1 MQARQRRR
9 TEEPASSSGR
19 APEPSWSWE
28 SWSRW
33 DWQDDSWRGNR
44 WKWTQASPDDDWE
57 DRYYNDSDRQADDA
71 ADADIDVSWDDVS
84 SDSSVHGH
92 RGRGDASSNRSQP
105 ATKRSRS
112 TQVSDEF
119 VKRSVEPSPKATTG
133 TATNDNRLTQLQRLE
148 VIIDL
153 LESLA
158 RSGLPTLI
166 NSFQRSGDFTK
177 LHTVFHTDA
186 LTASFPRAGNWNLAL
201 VGSLLCPPLRGVY
214 NNEEA
219 FGSFMEAFTVCQ
231 ARLQTRPRWF
241 PQYQRLVSL
250 VDALMATCTQATYDA
265 MKWKINPAEFIHV
278 VRVNEGAE
286 APAPGEAGDGHL
298 RELLRG
304 AATGSKDPPVMDE
317 APETPAPTQRAR
329 SSHPDNKVPRAE
341 PLPLQA
347 LQKPPEEKP
356 VDTLFSSDS
365 DTVLILDKEKT
376 ESGEASSPPAHH
388 RLRGGRAVRIPPAP
402 PAPPSRQRSPS
413 RERDT
418 SGTGIEEGTNRWM
431 RKHGVPKR
439 VRGDRAREIS
449 KGLTQILR
457 HTAPRLNIAMGADG
471 FVDMGALLRAPRFW
485 NEWVTEEEII
495 DVIHYN
501 LKSRFEVRPVD
512 GTYSV
517 RALQGHS
524 ISHVRDD
531 LILTKLSV
539 ADTPE
544 YAAHGTPARAILP
557 PTCLFGAG
565 APVGR
570 CHLRN
575 AQ

>member
-44 WKWTQASPDDDWE
+44 WKWSQASPDGAWE

-71 ADADIDVSWDDVS
+71 ADADIDVNWDDVS

-92 RGRGDASSNRSQP
+92 RGRDDESSNRSQP

-119 VKRSVEPSPKATTG
+119 VKRSVEPSPEATTG
-133 TATNDNRLTQLQRLE
+133 TATNDSHLTQLQRLE

-186 LTASFPRAGNWNLAL
+186 STASFARVGNWNLAL

-418 SGTGIEEGTNRWM
+418 SGTGIEEGTNHWM

-439 VRGDRAREIS
+439 VRGE
-449 KGLTQILR
+449 
-457 HTAPRLNIAMGADG
+457 N
-471 FVDMGALLRAPRFW
+471 
-485 NEWVTEEEII
+485 
-495 DVIHYN
+495 
-501 LKSRFEVRPVD
+501 
-512 GTYSV
+512 
-517 RALQGHS
+517 
-524 ISHVRDD
+524 
-531 LILTKLSV
+531 
-539 ADTPE
+539 
-544 YAAHGTPARAILP
+544 
-557 PTCLFGAG
+557 
-565 APVGR
+565 
-570 CHLRN
+570 
-575 AQ
+575 

>member
-1 MQARQRRR
+1 M
-9 TEEPASSSGR
+9 
-19 APEPSWSWE
+19 
-28 SWSRW
+28 
-33 DWQDDSWRGNR
+33 
-44 WKWTQASPDDDWE
+44 
-57 DRYYNDSDRQADDA
+57 
-71 ADADIDVSWDDVS
+71 
-84 SDSSVHGH
+84 
-92 RGRGDASSNRSQP
+92 
-105 ATKRSRS
+105 
-112 TQVSDEF
+112 
-119 VKRSVEPSPKATTG
+119 KRSVEPSPEATTG
-133 TATNDNRLTQLQRLE
+133 TATNDNHLTQLQRLE
-148 VIIDL
+148 VIVDL

-186 LTASFPRAGNWNLAL
+186 STASFPRVGNWNLAL
-201 VGSLLCPPLRGVY
+201 VGSLLCPPLRGIY
-214 NNEEA
+214 NNAEA

-250 VDALMATCTQATYDA
+250 VDSLMATCTQATYDA
-265 MKWKINPAEFIHV
+265 MQWKINPAEFIHV

-286 APAPGEAGDGHL
+286 MREPKPLRLVKPEGHL

-304 AATGSKDPPVMDE
+304 AATGSKDPPVMNE
-317 APETPAPTQRAR
+317 APETPAPAQSAR

-418 SGTGIEEGTNRWM
+418 SGTGIEEGTSHWM
-431 RKHGVPKR
+431 RKHGVPKK
-439 VRGDRAREIS
+439 VRGDRARDIS
-449 KGLTQILR
+449 KGL
-457 HTAPRLNIAMGADG
+457 
-471 FVDMGALLRAPRFW
+471 LRAS
-485 NEWVTEEEII
+485 T
-495 DVIHYN
+495 
-501 LKSRFEVRPVD
+501 
-512 GTYSV
+512 
-517 RALQGHS
+517 
-524 ISHVRDD
+524 
-531 LILTKLSV
+531 
-539 ADTPE
+539 
-544 YAAHGTPARAILP
+544 
-557 PTCLFGAG
+557 
-565 APVGR
+565 
-570 CHLRN
+570 
-575 AQ
+575 